1 MASRRGLTIGVVSR
15 LVGIRYLTCAR
26 WHPGWDSRASG
37 VMSGVMSRGDS
48 LCEISL
54 TIGVMWRTYPCD
66 VFWCAVGICRRL
78 VAVDIACVLFVFAL
92 VLLYFVCIYGL
103 DGL

>member
-1 MASRRGLTIGVVSR
+1 MESCHEVIPCVRLASCGEYI
-15 LVGIRYLTCAR
+15 
-26 WHPGWDSRASG
+26 H
-37 VMSGVMSRGDS
+37 VM
-48 LCEISL
+48 
-54 TIGVMWRTYPCD
+54 Y
-66 VFWCAVGICRRL
+66 FWCAVGICRRL